1 MAIWLPLVLAGLVAG
16 SQFVTNPED
25 LGKRFVR
32 AQKLLATGDFAGA
45 QRIYEGVLAVSDGA
59 LMRASA
65 VRVVVDEHAVG
76 VQAAARYQLANM
88 GRKQAQLLQEE
99 AALADSV
106 AADSLAGLATA
117 SLKEAADRFAV
128 LRDEAGFELRETAAY
143 LVVEC
148 FFEAEEYAQAAAAGQ
163 VVLRLFPK
171 GRYAERTRYTLG
183 WAWFYQEEY
192 AQAVESFRAYLQD
205 PPAGMRA
212 DRARLQ
218 MGLAL
223 EALERYEEALAVF
236 GELADSYD
244 PAGMDD
250 AEKRAVALAGLREGQ
265 SRRSLA
271 AKAWIKC
278 GDVLKALGRYA
289 EALAAYKK
297 VSRDFSQEPQLAEQA
312 WVRQALLAQTAHGVD
327 ASLEV
332 YRYAAEQAERPAFR
346 ARMQAGLMSL
356 LFDEGRYREALAA
369 HRLYLTAYRAFV
381 DAAGVSMDEAVFRQA
396 ECLRLM
402 GEESAVADSADVWFA
417 EALALYGE
425 VGSYL
430 APEARFWQGTIHQ
443 ALGDSAAAVAQFEQ
457 VVAGEAAPELACRA
471 LLEIAR
477 LGHEQ
482 SDALYEQILTQ
493 CTDED
498 VRGLA
503 SLVLGLRYRQAG
515 RGEEAHRVLE
525 SIAPTQPQY
534 THAQLELAQLYVE
547 EGKADKAITLI
558 VQQVAQ
564 TTDDG
569 ALQAELTAQLGLLH
583 QRQGEHELALPLLRE
598 ALVQLDGATAAAAQ
612 VGLGWSLYK
621 TGHYEA
627 AWKEWEAAWQVG
639 VLAGDQRRA
648 LLQAMSACAQ
658 TLEDSQRMEAVYR
671 AMAASEATRVE
682 GLLGLGQWYLDQD
695 EAAQAAAQV
704 RPLLAHEDRAWLL
717 LGRAL
722 AAQDSLATARAVLE
736 EGLARV
742 SVPAQAAEFHFE
754 LGSAALGERDYEAAE
769 RAFSAVLETAPRRAM
784 RAAALFYLGH
794 SLQARGERAAAQA
807 AFEELVAAYPDQP
820 QVSEAELLIGE
831 RYYEEA
837 EYERA
842 LASYER
848 VFGTYPNSK
857 DAPEALYGAAWCQL
871 ELERIEPMRD
881 LFLRLVRQY
890 PQHERAHQG
899 LMHIGDY
906 YYNGHQFLKA
916 SRLYEQVVERFPETA
931 EALQARQ
938 LLAYLADAEADSLY
952 SEGMALYD
960 EGEFVRAIAV
970 LEEVIERYPNTPSEA
985 AARCNIGV
993 SYYQMDNWRL
1003 AAIAYE
1009 EAVAA
1014 LEGRKEEWRALEFA
1028 RSNREMIGRMYLGE
1042 VAAE

>member
-1 MAIWLPLVLAGLVAG
+1 MAIWLPLMLAGLVAG

-25 LGKRFVR
+25 LGKRFAR

-45 QRIYEGVLAVSDGA
+45 QRIYEGVLAVPDGV

-65 VRVVVDEHAVG
+65 VRVVVDEQSVG

-88 GRKQAQLLQEE
+88 GRKQAQLWQQE

-106 AADSLAGLATA
+106 EADSLAELATA
-117 SLKEAADRFAV
+117 SLRQAADRFAA
-128 LRDEAGFELRETAAY
+128 LRDEEDFELRETAAY

-148 FFEAEEYAQAAAAGQ
+148 FFNAEEYAAAAAAGE
-163 VVLRLFPK
+163 VLLRLFPN

-183 WAWFYQEEY
+183 WAWFYQQEY
-192 AQAVESFRAYLQD
+192 AEAVAAFEAYVQD
-205 PPAGMRA
+205 APAGIRA

-223 EALERYEEALAVF
+223 EALERYEDALAAF
-236 GELADSYD
+236 GPLADAYD
-244 PAGMDD
+244 PASMDD

-271 AKAWIKC
+271 AKAWIKR
-278 GDVLKALGRYA
+278 GDMLKTLERY
-289 EALAAYKK
+289 EDALAAYKK
-297 VSRDFSQEPQLAEQA
+297 VSRDFPQEPHLAEQA

-356 LFDEGRYREALAA
+356 LFDEGRYVDALAA
-369 HRLYLTAYRAFV
+369 HRLYLAAYRAFADV
-381 DAAGVSMDEAVFRQA
+381 AGVSIDEAVFRQA

-402 GEESAVADSADVWFA
+402 GEESTVADSADVWFA
-417 EALALYGE
+417 EALGLYGE
-425 VGSYL
+425 VGTYL
-430 APEARFWQGTIHQ
+430 EVEALFWQGTIHQ
-443 ALGDSAAAVAQFEQ
+443 ALGDSAAALAQFEQ
-457 VVAGEAAPELACRA
+457 VGAGEVAPELACRA
-471 LLEIAR
+471 LLQIAR
-477 LGHEQ
+477 LRHEQ

-493 CTDED
+493 CTDEE

-503 SLVLGLRYRQAG
+503 ALVLGRRYRQAG
-515 RGEEAHRVLE
+515 RGDKARQVLE
-525 SIAPTQPQY
+525 SIAPPQPQY
-534 THAQLELAQLYVE
+534 THAQMELAQLYVE
-547 EGKADKAITLI
+547 EGKADEAIALI
-558 VQQVAQ
+558 ARQVEQ
-564 TTDDG
+564 TPN
-569 ALQAELTAQLGLLH
+569 AELTAQLGLLH

-598 ALVQLDGATAAAAQ
+598 ALPQLEEAMAAAAQ

-621 TGHYEA
+621 TGRYEA
-627 AWKEWEAAWQVG
+627 AWGEWEKAWQKG

-658 TLEDSQRMEAVYR
+658 TLEDSQRMAAVYR
-671 AMAASEATRVE
+671 AMAASEATRTE

-704 RPLLAHEDRAWLL
+704 RPLLEHEDRAWLL

-722 AAQDSLATARAVLE
+722 AAQDSLAAAREVLE
-736 EGLARV
+736 EGVARA
-742 SVPAQAAEFHFE
+742 SIPEEMAEFHFE
-754 LGSAALGERDYEAAE
+754 LGSVALGERNYEAAE
-769 RAFSAVLETAPRRAM
+769 RAFSVVSEMTPRRAM
-784 RAAALFYLGH
+784 RAAALFYKGH
-794 SLQARGERAAAQA
+794 SLQARGERVAAQA
-807 AFEELVAAYPDQP
+807 AFEELVVAYPDQP
-820 QVSEAELLIGE
+820 QAPEAELLIGE
-831 RYYEEA
+831 LYYETA

-842 LASYER
+842 LAWYER
-848 VFGTYPNSK
+848 VFGSYPDSK

-871 ELERIEPMRD
+871 ELERIEPMGD

-899 LMHIGDY
+899 LMHLGDY
-906 YYNGHQFLKA
+906 YYNGHQFIKA
-916 SRLYEQVVERFPETA
+916 SRLYEQVVERFPETT
-931 EALQARQ
+931 EAVQARQ

-960 EGEFVRAIAV
+960 EGAFERAIAV
-970 LEEVIERYPNTPSEA
+970 LEEVIARYPNTPSEA

-993 SYYQMDNWRL
+993 SYYQMDHWRL
-1003 AAIAYE
+1003 AALAYE

-1028 RSNREMIGRMYLGE
+1028 RSNREMIGRTYLGE

>member
-1 MAIWLPLVLAGLVAG
+1 MAIGLLLVLVGLVAG

-25 LGKRFVR
+25 LGKRFAR

-45 QRIYEGVLAVSDGA
+45 QRMYEGVLAVPDGV
-59 LMRASA
+59 LLRASH
-65 VRVVVDEHAVG
+65 VRVVVDEHSVS

-88 GRKQAQLLQEE
+88 GRKQAQLWQQE
-99 AALADSV
+99 AALSDSSE
-106 AADSLAGLATA
+106 ADSLVELATA
-117 SLKEAADRFAV
+117 SLRQAADRFAV
-128 LRDEAGFELRETAAY
+128 LRDEEGFELRETAAY

-148 FFEAEEYAQAAAAGQ
+148 FFDAEEYAAAAQAGE
-163 VVLRLFPK
+163 VLLRLFPK

-183 WAWFYQEEY
+183 WAWFYQREY
-192 AQAVESFRAYLQD
+192 AEAVAAFGAYLQD
-205 PPAGMRA
+205 NTAGIRA

-223 EALERYEEALAVF
+223 EALERYEEALAAF
-236 GELADSYD
+236 ELLGGSYD

-278 GDVLKALGRYA
+278 GDMLKALGRDE

-297 VSRDFSQEPQLAEQA
+297 VSRDFPQEPHLAEQA
-312 WVRQALLAQTAHGVD
+312 WVRQALLAETMHGVD

-356 LFDEGRYREALAA
+356 LFDEGRYEEGLAA
-369 HRLYLTAYRAFV
+369 HRLYLTAYRAFA
-381 DAAGVSMDEAVFRQA
+381 DEAGVSIDEAVFRQA

-402 GEESAVADSADVWFA
+402 GEESVVADSADVWFA
-417 EALALYGE
+417 EALGLYGE

-430 APEARFWQGTIHQ
+430 ASEALFWQGTIYQ
-443 ALGDSAAAVAQFEQ
+443 ALRDSAAALAQFEQ
-457 VVAGEAAPELACRA
+457 IVAGEAAPELACRA
-471 LLEIAR
+471 LLQIAR

-482 SDALYEQILTQ
+482 SDALYEQILAE
-493 CTDED
+493 CADEE

-503 SLVLGLRYRQAG
+503 ALVLGRRYRQAG
-515 RGEEAHRVLE
+515 RSEEARRALE
-525 SIAPTQPQY
+525 SISPTQPQY
-534 THAQLELAQLYVE
+534 AHAQMELAQLYVE
-547 EGKADKAITLI
+547 EGKSDEAIALI
-558 VQQVAQ
+558 ERQVEQ
-564 TTDDG
+564 TPS
-569 ALQAELTAQLGLLH
+569 AELTAQLGLLH
-583 QRQGEHELALPLLRE
+583 QRRGEHELALPLLRE
-598 ALVQLDGATAAAAQ
+598 ALPQLEGTTAATAQ

-621 TGHYEA
+621 TEHYEA
-627 AWKEWEAAWQVG
+627 AWGAWEKAWQAG

-658 TLEDSQRMEAVYR
+658 TLKDGGRMEAVYR
-671 AMAASEATRVE
+671 AMAANEATRAE

-695 EAAQAAAQV
+695 EAAQAATQV
-704 RPLLAHEDRAWLL
+704 RPLLEHEDRAWLL

-722 AAQDSLATARAVLE
+722 IAQDSLAAAREVLE
-736 EGLARV
+736 DGLAQIAD
-742 SVPAQAAEFHFE
+742 PEQAAEFHFE
-754 LGSAALGERDYEAAE
+754 LGSVALGERDYEAAE
-769 RAFSAVLETAPRRAM
+769 RAFGAVLEGAPRRAL
-784 RAAALFYLGH
+784 RAAALFYAGH
-794 SLQARGERAAAQA
+794 SLQARGEQAAARA

-820 QVSEAELLIGE
+820 QAAEAEWLIGE
-831 RYYEEA
+831 LYYEEQ
-837 EYERA
+837 EYEQA

-848 VFGTYPNSK
+848 VFATYPNSK

-881 LFLRLVRQY
+881 LFLRLVREY

-906 YYNGHQFLKA
+906 YYNGHQFIKA

-931 EALQARQ
+931 EAVQARQ

-960 EGEFVRAIAV
+960 EGEFGQAIAV

-1003 AAIAYE
+1003 AALAYE
-1009 EAVAA
+1009 EAIAA
-1014 LEGRKEEWRALEFA
+1014 LKKRKEEWRALEFA
-1028 RSNREMIGRMYLGE
+1028 RSNREMIGRTYLGE
-1042 VAAE
+1042 VATE

>member
-1 MAIWLPLVLAGLVAG
+1 MAIWLPLVLAGLVTG

-25 LGKRFVR
+25 LGKRFAR

-59 LMRASA
+59 LMRASH

-88 GRKQAQLLQEE
+88 GRKQAQLWQQE

-106 AADSLAGLATA
+106 EADSLAALATA
-117 SLKEAADRFAV
+117 SLQAAADQFAA
-128 LRDEAGFELRETAAY
+128 LRDEEGFELRETAAY

-148 FFEAEEYAQAAAAGQ
+148 FFEAEAYAAAAQAGQ
-163 VVLRLFPK
+163 VLLRLFPK

-183 WAWFYQEEY
+183 WAWFYQQEY
-192 AQAVESFRAYLQD
+192 AQAVAVFGAYLQD
-205 PPAGMRA
+205 APEGIRV

-223 EALERYEEALAVF
+223 EALERYEDALAAF
-236 GELADSYD
+236 GVLADSYD

-250 AEKRAVALAGLREGQ
+250 AEKRAVALAGLRQGQ

-271 AKAWIKC
+271 AKAWIKR
-278 GDVLKALGRYA
+278 GDMLKALGRYA

-297 VSRDFSQEPQLAEQA
+297 VSRDFPQEPHLAEQA

-356 LFDEGRYREALAA
+356 LFDEGRYAEALAA
-369 HRLYLTAYRAFV
+369 HRLYLTAYKAFA
-381 DAAGVSMDEAVFRQA
+381 DGAGVSVDEAVFRQA

-430 APEARFWQGTIHQ
+430 AAEARFWQGTIHQ
-443 ALGDSAAAVAQFEQ
+443 ALRDSAAAVAQFEQ

-471 LLEIAR
+471 LLQIAR

-493 CTDED
+493 CTDAD

-503 SLVLGLRYRQAG
+503 ALVLGRRYRQAG
-515 RGEEAHRVLE
+515 RGEEARRVLE

-534 THAQLELAQLYVE
+534 AYAQLELAQLHVE
-547 EGKADKAITLI
+547 AGKTDEAIALI
-558 VQQVAQ
+558 ARQVEQ
-564 TTDDG
+564 TADG

-598 ALVQLDGATAAAAQ
+598 ALPQLEGATAAAAQ

-682 GLLGLGQWYLDQD
+682 GLLGLGQWYLDQG

-704 RPLLAHEDRAWLL
+704 RPLLAHENRAWLL

-722 AAQDSLATARAVLE
+722 VVQDSLATARAVLE

-742 SVPAQAAEFHFE
+742 SAPELAAEFHFE

-784 RAAALFYLGH
+784 RAAALFYKGH
-794 SLQARGERAAAQA
+794 SLQAEGERAAAQA

-831 RYYEEA
+831 LYYGEA
-837 EYERA
+837 EYEQA

-899 LMHIGDY
+899 LMHVGDY

-931 EALQARQ
+931 EAVQARQ
-938 LLAYLADAEADSLY
+938 LLAHLADAEADSLY
-952 SEGMALYD
+952 TEGMALYD

-970 LEEVIERYPNTPSEA
+970 LEEVIVRYPNTPSEA

-1003 AAIAYE
+1003 AALAYE

-1014 LEGRKEEWRALEFA
+1014 LEGREEEWRALEFA
-1028 RSNREMIGRMYLGE
+1028 RSNREMIGRTYLGE

>member
-25 LGKRFVR
+25 LGKRFVQ
-32 AQKLLATGDFAGA
+32 AQKLMATGDFAGA
-45 QRIYEGVLAVSDGA
+45 QRVYEGVLEVPDGM

-88 GRKQAQLLQEE
+88 ARKQAQWWQQEE
-99 AALADSV
+99 ALADSV
-106 AADSLAGLATA
+106 AADSLVELAKA
-117 SLKEAADRFAV
+117 SLRQAADRFAS
-128 LRDEAGFELRETAAY
+128 LRDESGFELREIAAY

-148 FFEAEEYAQAAAAGQ
+148 FFDAEEYMAAARAGQ
-163 VVLRLFPK
+163 VLLRLFPK

-183 WAWFYQEEY
+183 WVWFHQQEYGQSVAAFE
-192 AQAVESFRAYLQD
+192 AYLQD
-205 PPAGMRA
+205 APTGLRA
-212 DRARLQ
+212 DRARFQ

-223 EALERYEEALAVF
+223 EALGRYADALVAF
-236 GELADSYD
+236 GPLADAYD
-244 PAGMDD
+244 TADMDD

-271 AKAWIKC
+271 AKAWIKR
-278 GDVLKALGRYA
+278 GDVLKALGRY
-289 EALAAYKK
+289 EDALAAYRK
-297 VSRDFSQEPQLAEQA
+297 VSRDFPQEPHLAEQA
-312 WVRQALLAQTAHGVD
+312 WVRQALLAETMHGVD

-369 HRLYLTAYRAFV
+369 HRLYLTVYKVFT
-381 DAAGVSMDEAVFRQA
+381 DEAGVSMDEAVFRQA

-402 GEESAVADSADVWFA
+402 GEESAVADSTEVWFA
-417 EALALYGE
+417 EALVLYGE

-430 APEARFWQGTIHQ
+430 AAEALFWQGTIYQ
-443 ALGDSAAAVAQFEQ
+443 ALGDSAAALVQFEQ
-457 VVAGEAAPELACRA
+457 VVAGQAAPELACRA
-471 LLEIAR
+471 LLQIAR
-477 LGHEQ
+477 LRHEQ
-482 SDALYEQILTQ
+482 SDALYEQILIQ
-493 CTDED
+493 CTDEE

-503 SLVLGLRYRQAG
+503 ALVLGRRYWQAG
-515 RGEEAHRVLE
+515 RGEKAHRVLE
-525 SIAPTQPQY
+525 SIRPTQPQY

-547 EGKADKAITLI
+547 EGKTDEAIALI
-558 VQQVAQ
+558 AQQIAQ
-564 TTDDG
+564 TPN
-569 ALQAELTAQLGLLH
+569 AELTAQLGLLH
-583 QRQGEHELALPLLRE
+583 QRQGEHELALPLLSE
-598 ALVQLDGATAAAAQ
+598 ALPQLEGATAGAAQ

-621 TGHYEA
+621 TGRYEA
-627 AWKEWEAAWQVG
+627 AWKEWQAAWQMG
-639 VLAGDQRRA
+639 VLAGDQQRA
-648 LLQAMSACAQ
+648 LLQAMSVCAQ
-658 TLEDSQRMEAVYR
+658 ALEDNQRMAVVYR
-671 AMAASEATRVE
+671 AMTASEATRAE

-704 RPLLAHEDRAWLL
+704 RPLLEHEDLAWLL

-722 AAQDSLATARAVLE
+722 VAQDSLSAARVVLE
-736 EGLARV
+736 EGLTRV
-742 SVPAQAAEFHFE
+742 ADSAQAAEFYFE
-754 LGSAALGERDYEAAE
+754 LGSVALGEREYEAAE
-769 RAFSAVLETAPRRAM
+769 RAFSVVTEIAPRRAL
-784 RAAALFYLGH
+784 RAAALFYKGH
-794 SLQARGERAAAQA
+794 SLQARGERASARAT
-807 AFEELVAAYPDQP
+807 FEELVAAYPDQP
-820 QVSEAELLIGE
+820 QASEAKLLIGE
-831 RYYEEA
+831 LYYGEE

-848 VFGTYPNSK
+848 VFGTYPDSK

-871 ELERIEPMRD
+871 EMERIEPMSD
-881 LFLRLVRQY
+881 LFLRLAREY

-899 LMHIGDY
+899 LMHLGDY

-916 SRLYEQVVERFPETA
+916 SRLYTQVVERFPETA
-931 EALQARQ
+931 EAVQARQ

-952 SEGMALYD
+952 SEGMAFYD
-960 EGEFVRAIAV
+960 EGEFERAIAV
-970 LEEVIERYPNTPSEA
+970 LEEVIARYPNTPSEA

-993 SYYQMDNWRL
+993 AYYQMDNWRL

-1009 EAVAA
+1009 EAIAA
-1014 LEGRKEEWRALEFA
+1014 LEGREEEWRALKFA
-1028 RSNREMIGRMYLGE
+1028 RSNRELIGRTYLGE

>member
-45 QRIYEGVLAVSDGA
+45 QRIYEGVLAVQDGA

-88 GRKQAQLLQEE
+88 GRKQAQLWRQE
-99 AALADSV
+99 ASLADSV
-106 AADSLAGLATA
+106 EADSLRGLATA
-117 SLKEAADRFAV
+117 SLQAAADRFAV

-148 FFEAEEYAQAAAAGQ
+148 FFEAEEYAAAAKAGE
-163 VVLRLFPK
+163 VLLRLFPK

-192 AQAVESFRAYLQD
+192 EQAVAAFGAYLQD

-356 LFDEGRYREALAA
+356 LFDEGRYEEALAA
-369 HRLYLTAYRAFV
+369 HRFYLASYGAFV

-430 APEARFWQGTIHQ
+430 AAEARFWQGTIHQ

-503 SLVLGLRYRQAG
+503 ALVLGRRYRQAG
-515 RGEEAHRVLE
+515 SGEQARRVLE

-534 THAQLELAQLYVE
+534 AYAQLELAQLHVE
-547 EGKADKAITLI
+547 AGKADEAIELI
-558 VQQVAQ
+558 ARQIAQ
-564 TTDDG
+564 TPN
-569 ALQAELTAQLGLLH
+569 AELTAQLGLLY
-583 QRQGEHELALPLLRE
+583 QRQGEHEQALPLLRE
-598 ALVQLDGATAAAAQ
+598 ALPQLEGATAAAAQ

-621 TGHYEA
+621 TERYEA
-627 AWKEWEAAWQVG
+627 AWEEWETAWQAG
-639 VLAGDQRRA
+639 ALAGDQQRT

-658 TLEDSQRMEAVYR
+658 TLEDSGRMERVYR
-671 AMAASEATRVE
+671 AMVENEATHVE
-682 GLLGLGQWYLDQD
+682 GLLGLGQWYLDQG

-722 AAQDSLATARAVLE
+722 VAQDSLAAARTALE
-736 EGLARV
+736 EGLART
-742 SVPAQAAEFHFE
+742 SAPEKAAEFHFE
-754 LGSAALGERDYEAAE
+754 LGSVALGERDYEAAE

-794 SLQARGERAAAQA
+794 SLQARGEKAAAQT
-807 AFEELVAAYPDQP
+807 AFEELVADYPDQP
-820 QVSEAELLIGE
+820 QAPEAELLIGE
-831 RYYEEA
+831 LYYETA

-842 LASYER
+842 LAWYER
-848 VFGTYPNSK
+848 VFGSYPDSK

-931 EALQARQ
+931 EAVQARQ

-1028 RSNREMIGRMYLGE
+1028 RSNREMIGRTYLGE

>member
-1 MAIWLPLVLAGLVAG
+1 MAIGLLLVLAGLVTG

-25 LGKRFVR
+25 LGKRFAR

-45 QRIYEGVLAVSDGA
+45 QRIYEGVLAVPDGA

-65 VRVVVDEHAVG
+65 VRVVVDEQSVG

-88 GRKQAQLLQEE
+88 GRKQAQLWREE

-106 AADSLAGLATA
+106 VADSLSELATA
-117 SLKEAADRFAV
+117 SLRSAADRFAV

-148 FFEAEEYAQAAAAGQ
+148 FFDAEEYAAAAKAGE
-163 VVLRLFPK
+163 VLLRLFPK

-192 AQAVESFRAYLQD
+192 AQAVAAFGAYLQD
-205 PPAGMRA
+205 VPEGIRV

-223 EALERYEEALAVF
+223 EALERYEEALAAF
-236 GELADSYD
+236 GALADAYD
-244 PAGMDD
+244 PADMDD
-250 AEKRAVALAGLREGQ
+250 AEKRAVALAGLRQGQ
-265 SRRSLA
+265 SRRSLV

-278 GDVLKALGRYA
+278 GDMLKALERYE
-289 EALAAYKK
+289 EALVAYKK
-297 VSRDFSQEPQLAEQA
+297 VSRDFPQEPPLAEQA

-356 LFDEGRYREALAA
+356 LFDEGRYEEALAA
-369 HRLYLTAYRAFV
+369 HRLYLTAYRAFA
-381 DAAGVSMDEAVFRQA
+381 DAAGVSIDEAVFRQA

-402 GEESAVADSADVWFA
+402 GEESTVADSADVWFA

-430 APEARFWQGTIHQ
+430 APEALFWQGTIHQ
-443 ALGDSAAAVAQFEQ
+443 ALSDSAAALAQFEQ
-457 VVAGEAAPELACRA
+457 VGAGEAAPELACRA
-471 LLEIAR
+471 LLQIAR
-477 LGHEQ
+477 LRHEQ

-503 SLVLGLRYRQAG
+503 ALMLGRRYRQAG
-515 RGEEAHRVLE
+515 RGEQARRVLE

-534 THAQLELAQLYVE
+534 AYAQLELAQLHVE
-547 EGKADKAITLI
+547 AGKADEAIELI
-558 VQQVAQ
+558 ARQVAQ
-564 TTDDG
+564 IPN
-569 ALQAELTAQLGLLH
+569 AELTAQLGLLY
-583 QRQGEHELALPLLRE
+583 QKRGEHEQALPLLRE
-598 ALVQLDGATAAAAQ
+598 ALSQLEGATAAAAR
-612 VGLGWSLYK
+612 VGLGWSLYQ
-621 TGHYEA
+621 TGQYEA
-627 AWKEWEAAWQVG
+627 AWTAWHAAWQKG
-639 VLAGDQRRA
+639 VLAGDQQRT

-658 TLEDSQRMEAVYR
+658 TLEDSGRMERVYR
-671 AMAASEATRVE
+671 AMVENEDTRVE
-682 GLLGLGQWYLDQD
+682 GLLGLGQWYLDQG

-722 AAQDSLATARAVLE
+722 AAQDSLAAARTVLE
-736 EGLARV
+736 EGLART
-742 SVPAQAAEFHFE
+742 SGPAQVAEFHFE
-754 LGSAALGERDYEAAE
+754 LGSVALGERDYKAAE
-769 RAFSAVLETAPRRAM
+769 QAFGAVLEMAPRRGLQ
-784 RAAALFYLGH
+784 AAALFYKGH
-794 SLQARGERAAAQA
+794 SLQARGERTAAQA
-807 AFEELVAAYPDQP
+807 AFEELVADYPDQP
-820 QVSEAELLIGE
+820 QAAEAELLIGE
-831 RYYEEA
+831 LYYETA

-842 LASYER
+842 LAWYER
-848 VFGTYPNSK
+848 VFGSYPDSK

-881 LFLRLVRQY
+881 LFLRLVREH
-890 PQHERAHQG
+890 PEHERAHQG
-899 LMHIGDY
+899 LMHLGDY

-916 SRLYEQVVERFPETA
+916 SRLYEQVVERFPETG
-931 EALQARQ
+931 EAVQARQ
-938 LLAYLADAEADSLY
+938 LLAYLADSEADSLY

-960 EGEFVRAIAV
+960 EGEFERAIAV

-985 AARCNIGV
+985 AAWCNIGV

>member
-148 FFEAEEYAQAAAAGQ
+148 FFEAEDYAQAAAAGQ
-163 VVLRLFPK
+163 VLLRLFPK

-192 AQAVESFRAYLQD
+192 EQAVESFRAYLQD

-297 VSRDFSQEPQLAEQA
+297 VSRDFPQEPQLAEQA

-356 LFDEGRYREALAA
+356 LFDEGRYEEALAA
-369 HRLYLTAYRAFV
+369 HRLYLTAYRAFADV
-381 DAAGVSMDEAVFRQA
+381 AGVSIDEAVFRQA

-402 GEESAVADSADVWFA
+402 GEESALADSADVWFA

-430 APEARFWQGTIHQ
+430 AAEARFWQGTIHQ

-503 SLVLGLRYRQAG
+503 ALVLGRRYRQAG
-515 RGEEAHRVLE
+515 SGEQARRVLE

-534 THAQLELAQLYVE
+534 AYAQLELAQLHVE
-547 EGKADKAITLI
+547 AGKTDEAIELI
-558 VQQVAQ
+558 ARQIAQ
-564 TTDDG
+564 TPN
-569 ALQAELTAQLGLLH
+569 AELTAQLGLLY
-583 QRQGEHELALPLLRE
+583 QRQGEHEQALPLLRE
-598 ALVQLDGATAAAAQ
+598 ALPQLKGATAAAAQ

-621 TGHYEA
+621 TERYEA
-627 AWKEWEAAWQVG
+627 AWEEWETAWQAG
-639 VLAGDQRRA
+639 ALAGDQQRT

-658 TLEDSQRMEAVYR
+658 TLEDSGRMERVYR
-671 AMAASEATRVE
+671 AMVENEATHVE
-682 GLLGLGQWYLDQD
+682 GLLGLGQWYLDQG

-722 AAQDSLATARAVLE
+722 AAQDSLAAARTALE
-736 EGLARV
+736 EGLART
-742 SVPAQAAEFHFE
+742 SAPEKAAEFHFE
-754 LGSAALGERDYEAAE
+754 LGSVALGERDYEAAE

-794 SLQARGERAAAQA
+794 SLQARGEKAAAQT
-807 AFEELVAAYPDQP
+807 AFEELVADYPDQP
-820 QVSEAELLIGE
+820 QAPEAELLIGE
-831 RYYEEA
+831 LYYETA

-842 LASYER
+842 LAWYER
-848 VFGTYPNSK
+848 VFGSYPDSK

-931 EALQARQ
+931 EAVQARQ

-1028 RSNREMIGRMYLGE
+1028 RSNREMIGRTYLGE

>member
-1 MAIWLPLVLAGLVAG
+1 MAIWLSLVLAGLVVG

-45 QRIYEGVLAVSDGA
+45 QRMYEGVLAVSDGV
-59 LMRASA
+59 LLRASH
-65 VRVVVDEHAVG
+65 VRVVVDEHRVG

-88 GRKQAQLLQEE
+88 GRKQAQWWREE

-106 AADSLAGLATA
+106 EADSLKGLAAA
-117 SLKEAADRFAV
+117 SLQAAADRFAA
-128 LRDEAGFELRETAAY
+128 LRDEAGFELRATAAY

-148 FFEAEEYAQAAAAGQ
+148 FFEAAEYAQAAEAGQ
-163 VVLRLFPK
+163 VLLRLFPT
-171 GRYAERTRYTLG
+171 GRYAKRTRYTLG
-183 WAWFYQEEY
+183 WAWFYQQEY
-192 AQAVESFRAYLQD
+192 DAAVTAFEAYVQD
-205 PPAGMRA
+205 APAGMRV

-223 EALERYEEALAVF
+223 EALEQYEQALAAF
-236 GELADSYD
+236 GSLAAAYD
-244 PAGMDD
+244 PASMDD
-250 AEKRAVALAGLREGQ
+250 AEKRAVALAGLRQGQ

-278 GDVLKALGRYA
+278 GDMLKALERYE

-312 WVRQALLAQTAHGVD
+312 WVRQALLAQAAHGVD

-356 LFDEGRYREALAA
+356 LFDEGRYAEALAA
-369 HRLYLTAYRAFV
+369 HRLYLTVYRAFAA
-381 DAAGVSMDEAVFRQA
+381 AAGVSVDEAVFRQA

-417 EALALYGE
+417 EALVLYEE

-430 APEARFWQGTIHQ
+430 AAEARFWQGTIYQ

-457 VVAGEAAPELACRA
+457 VVDGEAAPELACRA
-471 LLEIAR
+471 LLQIAR
-477 LGHEQ
+477 HEQ

-493 CTDED
+493 CGDEE

-503 SLVLGLRYRQAG
+503 ALVLGRRYRQAG
-515 RGEEAHRVLE
+515 RGEKAHQVLA

-534 THAQLELAQLYVE
+534 AYAQLELAQLHVE
-547 EGKADKAITLI
+547 EGKADAAIALI
-558 VQQVAQ
+558 ARQVAQ
-564 TTDDG
+564 TPN
-569 ALQAELTAQLGLLH
+569 AELTAQLGLLH

-598 ALVQLDGATAAAAQ
+598 ALPQLEGATAAAAQ
-612 VGLGWSLYK
+612 VGLGWSLYQ
-621 TGHYEA
+621 TGQYEA
-627 AWKEWEAAWQVG
+627 AWAAWQTAWQAG
-639 VLAGDQRRA
+639 ALAGDQRRT

-658 TLEDSQRMEAVYR
+658 TLEDSGRMERVYR
-671 AMAASEATRVE
+671 AMVENEATRVE
-682 GLLGLGQWYLDQD
+682 GLLGLGQWYLDQG
-695 EAAQAAAQV
+695 EATQAAAQV
-704 RPLLAHEDRAWLL
+704 RPLLAHENRAWLL

-722 AAQDSLATARAVLE
+722 MAQDSLAAARVALE
-736 EGLARV
+736 EGLTRV
-742 SVPAQAAEFHFE
+742 AGPAEVAEFRFE
-754 LGSAALGERDYEAAE
+754 LGSVALGERDYEAAG
-769 RAFSAVLETAPRRAM
+769 RAFGAVLEEAPRRPL

-794 SLQARGERAAAQA
+794 SLQARGERAAARA
-807 AFEELVAAYPDQP
+807 AFEELVAAYPEQP
-820 QVSEAELLIGE
+820 QASEAEWLIGE
-831 RYYEEA
+831 LYYGEA

-842 LASYER
+842 LAWYER
-848 VFGTYPNSK
+848 VFGTYPDSK

-881 LFLRLVRQY
+881 LFLRLVREY
-890 PQHERAHQG
+890 PQHERSHQG
-899 LMHIGDY
+899 LMHLGDY
-906 YYNGHQFLKA
+906 YYNGHQFIKA
-916 SRLYEQVVERFPETA
+916 SRLYEQVVERFPETG
-931 EALQARQ
+931 EAVQARQ
-938 LLAYLADAEADSLY
+938 LLAHLADAEADSLY

-970 LEEVIERYPNTPSEA
+970 LEEVIARYPNTPSEA

-1003 AAIAYE
+1003 AALAYE
-1009 EAVAA
+1009 EAIAA

-1028 RSNREMIGRMYLGE
+1028 RSNRALIGRMYLGE
-1042 VAAE
+1042 VATE

>member
-1 MAIWLPLVLAGLVAG
+1 MALWLPLVLAGLVTG

-25 LGKRFVR
+25 LGKRFAR
-32 AQKLLATGDFAGA
+32 AQKLLAIGDFAGA
-45 QRIYEGVLAVSDGA
+45 QRMYEGMLAEPDGVL
-59 LMRASA
+59 LRASA
-65 VRVVVDEHAVG
+65 VRVVVDEQSVG

-88 GRKQAQLLQEE
+88 GRKQAQWWQQE

-106 AADSLAGLATA
+106 EADSLAGLATA
-117 SLKEAADRFAV
+117 SLKEAADRFAA
-128 LRDEAGFELRETAAY
+128 LRDEEAFELRETAAY

-148 FFEAEEYAQAAAAGQ
+148 FFDAEEYASAAKAGE
-163 VVLRLFPK
+163 VLLHLFPN

-192 AQAVESFRAYLQD
+192 AEAVVAFEAYLQD
-205 PPAGMRA
+205 APEGIRA

-223 EALERYEEALAVF
+223 EALERYEDALAAF
-236 GELADSYD
+236 GPLADAYD

-271 AKAWIKC
+271 AKAWIKR
-278 GDVLKALGRYA
+278 GDMLKALERYE

-297 VSRDFSQEPQLAEQA
+297 VSRDFPQEPHLAEQA

-356 LFDEGRYREALAA
+356 LFDEGRYEEALTA
-369 HRLYLTAYRAFV
+369 HQFYLTAYREFAE
-381 DAAGVSMDEAVFRQA
+381 AAGVSVDEAVFRQA

-402 GEESAVADSADVWFA
+402 GEESAVADSAAAWFA
-417 EALALYGE
+417 EALGLYGE

-430 APEARFWQGTIHQ
+430 ASEARFWQGTIHQ
-443 ALGDSAAAVAQFEQ
+443 ALGDSAAALAQFEQ
-457 VVAGEAAPELACRA
+457 VVAGEADPELACRA
-471 LLEIAR
+471 LLQIAR
-477 LGHEQ
+477 LRHEQ

-493 CTDED
+493 CTDEE

-503 SLVLGLRYRQAG
+503 ALMLGRRYRQAG
-515 RGEEAHRVLE
+515 RGEQAHRVLE
-525 SIAPTQPQY
+525 SISSTQPQY
-534 THAQLELAQLYVE
+534 AYAQLERAQLHVE
-547 EGKADKAITLI
+547 AGKTDAAIELI
-558 VQQVAQ
+558 ARQIAQ
-564 TTDDG
+564 TPN
-569 ALQAELTAQLGLLH
+569 AELTAQLGLLH
-583 QRQGEHELALPLLRE
+583 QRRGEHAQALPLLRE
-598 ALVQLDGATAAAAQ
+598 ALPQLEGATAAAAQ

-621 TGHYEA
+621 TGQYEA
-627 AWKEWEAAWQVG
+627 AWQEWEAAWQLG
-639 VLAGDQRRA
+639 AMADDQQRT

-671 AMAASEATRVE
+671 AMVEKEATRVE
-682 GLLGLGQWYLDQD
+682 GLLGLGQWYLDQGK
-695 EAAQAAAQV
+695 AAQAASQV

-722 AAQDSLATARAVLE
+722 AAQDSLAAARTVLE
-736 EGLARV
+736 EGLGRASR
-742 SVPAQAAEFHFE
+742 PAQAAEFHFE
-754 LGSAALGERDYEAAE
+754 LGSVALGERAYEAAE
-769 RAFSAVLETAPRRAM
+769 RAFSAVLERGPRRGLQ
-784 RAAALFYLGH
+784 AAALFYKGH
-794 SLQARGERAAAQA
+794 SLQARGERVAAQA
-807 AFEELVAAYPDQP
+807 AFEELVAAYPEQP
-820 QVSEAELLIGE
+820 QAPEAELLIGE
-831 RYYEEA
+831 LYYETA

-842 LASYER
+842 LAWYER
-848 VFGTYPNSK
+848 VFGSYPDSK

-871 ELERIEPMRD
+871 ELERIEPMGD

-899 LMHIGDY
+899 LMHLGDY
-906 YYNGHQFLKA
+906 YYNGHQFIKA
-916 SRLYEQVVERFPETA
+916 SRLYEQVVERFPETT
-931 EALQARQ
+931 EAVQARQ

-960 EGEFVRAIAV
+960 EGAFERAIAV
-970 LEEVIERYPNTPSEA
+970 LEEVIARYPNTPSEA

-993 SYYQMDNWRL
+993 SYYQMDHWRL
-1003 AAIAYE
+1003 AALAYE

-1028 RSNREMIGRMYLGE
+1028 RSNREMIGRTYLGE

>member
-192 AQAVESFRAYLQD
+192 EQAVESFRAYLQD

-297 VSRDFSQEPQLAEQA
+297 VSRDFPQEPQLAEQA

-430 APEARFWQGTIHQ
+430 EAEARFWQGTIHQ

-503 SLVLGLRYRQAG
+503 ALVLGRRYRQAG
-515 RGEEAHRVLE
+515 SGEQARRVLE

-534 THAQLELAQLYVE
+534 AYAQLELAQLHVE
-547 EGKADKAITLI
+547 AGKTDEAIELI
-558 VQQVAQ
+558 ARQIAQ
-564 TTDDG
+564 TPN
-569 ALQAELTAQLGLLH
+569 AELTAQLGLLY
-583 QRQGEHELALPLLRE
+583 QRQGEHEQALPLLRE
-598 ALVQLDGATAAAAQ
+598 ALPQLKGATAAAAQ

-621 TGHYEA
+621 TERYEA
-627 AWKEWEAAWQVG
+627 AWEEWETAWQAG
-639 VLAGDQRRA
+639 ALAGDQQRT

-658 TLEDSQRMEAVYR
+658 TLEDSGRMERVYR
-671 AMAASEATRVE
+671 AMVENEATHVE
-682 GLLGLGQWYLDQD
+682 GLLGLGQWYLDQG

-722 AAQDSLATARAVLE
+722 AAQDSLAAARTALE
-736 EGLARV
+736 EGLART
-742 SVPAQAAEFHFE
+742 SAPEKAAEFHFE
-754 LGSAALGERDYEAAE
+754 LGSVALGERDYEAAE
-769 RAFSAVLETAPRRAM
+769 QSVWRGLGDGTAPCDAGRCSVLLGAQPPGAGREGGRA
-784 RAAALFYLGH
+784 
-794 SLQARGERAAAQA
+794 
-807 AFEELVAAYPDQP
+807 D
-820 QVSEAELLIGE
+820 
-831 RYYEEA
+831 
-837 EYERA
+837 
-842 LASYER
+842 
-848 VFGTYPNSK
+848 
-857 DAPEALYGAAWCQL
+857 
-871 ELERIEPMRD
+871 
-881 LFLRLVRQY
+881 
-890 PQHERAHQG
+890 G
-899 LMHIGDY
+899 L
-906 YYNGHQFLKA
+906 
-916 SRLYEQVVERFPETA
+916 
-931 EALQARQ
+931 
-938 LLAYLADAEADSLY
+938 
-952 SEGMALYD
+952 
-960 EGEFVRAIAV
+960 
-970 LEEVIERYPNTPSEA
+970 
-985 AARCNIGV
+985 
-993 SYYQMDNWRL
+993 
-1003 AAIAYE
+1003 
-1009 EAVAA
+1009 
-1014 LEGRKEEWRALEFA
+1014 
-1028 RSNREMIGRMYLGE
+1028 
-1042 VAAE
+1042 

>member
-1 MAIWLPLVLAGLVAG
+1 MAIWLPLVLAGLVTG

-25 LGKRFVR
+25 LGKRFAR

-45 QRIYEGVLAVSDGA
+45 QRIYEGVLAVQDGA

-65 VRVVVDEHAVG
+65 VHVVVDEYAVG

-88 GRKQAQLLQEE
+88 GRKQAQLWREE

-106 AADSLAGLATA
+106 VADSLAELATA
-117 SLKEAADRFAV
+117 SLQEAADRFAV
-128 LRDEAGFELRETAAY
+128 LRDEEGFELRETAAY

-163 VVLRLFPK
+163 VLLRLFPE

-192 AQAVESFRAYLQD
+192 AEAVAAFAAYVQAA
-205 PPAGMRA
+205 PAGMRA

-223 EALERYEEALAVF
+223 EALERYEEALAAF
-236 GELADSYD
+236 GPLADAYD

-271 AKAWIKC
+271 AKAWIKR
-278 GDVLKALGRYA
+278 GDMLKALERY
-289 EALAAYKK
+289 EDALAAYKK
-297 VSRDFSQEPQLAEQA
+297 VSRDFPQEPQLAEQA

-356 LFDEGRYREALAA
+356 LFDEGRYAAALAA
-369 HRLYLTAYRAFV
+369 HRFYLTAYQEFA
-381 DAAGVSMDEAVFRQA
+381 DAAGVSVDEAVFRQA

-402 GEESAVADSADVWFA
+402 GEEGAVADSADVWLA
-417 EALALYGE
+417 EALGLYGE

-430 APEARFWQGTIHQ
+430 AAEAWFWQGTIYQ
-443 ALGDSAAAVAQFEQ
+443 AQSDSAAALAQFEQ

-477 LGHEQ
+477 LRHEQ
-482 SDALYEQILTQ
+482 SDVLYEQILTQ
-493 CTDED
+493 CTDEE

-503 SLVLGLRYRQAG
+503 ALVLGRRYRQAG
-515 RGEEAHRVLE
+515 RGEEARQVLA
-525 SIAPTQPQY
+525 SIVPTQPQY
-534 THAQLELAQLYVE
+534 MYAQLELAQLHVE
-547 EGKADKAITLI
+547 AGKADEAIELI
-558 VQQVAQ
+558 ARQVAQ
-564 TTDDG
+564 TPN
-569 ALQAELTAQLGLLH
+569 AELTAQLGLLH
-583 QRQGEHELALPLLRE
+583 QKRGEHELALPLLRE
-598 ALVQLDGATAAAAQ
+598 ALPQLEGATAAAAQ
-612 VGLGWSLYK
+612 VGLGWSLYQTK
-621 TGHYEA
+621 QYEA
-627 AWKEWEAAWQVG
+627 AWTAWEAAWQAG
-639 VLAGDQRRA
+639 ALAGDPQRA

-658 TLEDSQRMEAVYR
+658 TLEDSGRMERVYR
-671 AMAASEATRVE
+671 AMVENEDTRVE
-682 GLLGLGQWYLDQD
+682 GLLGLGQWYLDQG

-704 RPLLAHEDRAWLL
+704 RPLLGQENRARLL

-722 AAQDSLATARAVLE
+722 AAQDSLAGARAVLE
-736 EGLARV
+736 AGLTRV
-742 SVPAQAAEFHFE
+742 AESAQAAEFHFE
-754 LGSAALGERDYEAAE
+754 LGSVALGERDYEAAE
-769 RAFSAVLETAPRRAM
+769 RAFGAVLEKAPRRGLQ
-784 RAAALFYLGH
+784 AAALFYKGH
-794 SLQARGERAAAQA
+794 SLQARGARTDAQA
-807 AFEELVAAYPDQP
+807 AFEKLVADYPEQP
-820 QVSEAELLIGE
+820 QASEAELLIGE
-831 RYYEEA
+831 LYYETA

-842 LASYER
+842 LTWYER
-848 VFGTYPNSK
+848 VFGSYPDSK

-881 LFLRLVRQY
+881 LFLRLVREH
-890 PQHERAHQG
+890 PEHERAHQG
-899 LMHIGDY
+899 LMHLGDY

-916 SRLYEQVVERFPETA
+916 SRLYEQVVERFPETG
-931 EALQARQ
+931 EAVQARQ

-960 EGEFVRAIAV
+960 EGEFERAIAV
-970 LEEVIERYPNTPSEA
+970 LEEVIVRYPNTPSEA

-1003 AAIAYE
+1003 AALAYE
-1009 EAVAA
+1009 EAVEA

-1028 RSNREMIGRMYLGE
+1028 RSNREMIGRTYLGE

>member
-25 LGKRFVR
+25 LGKRFAR

-45 QRIYEGVLAVSDGA
+45 QRMYEGVLEEPDGM
-59 LMRASA
+59 LMRASH
-65 VRVVVDEHAVG
+65 VRVVVDEHSVG

-88 GRKQAQLLQEE
+88 GRKQAQLWQQE
-99 AALADSV
+99 AALADSAV
-106 AADSLAGLATA
+106 ADSLAALATA
-117 SLKEAADRFAV
+117 SLRQAADRFAA
-128 LRDEAGFELRETAAY
+128 LRDEEGFELRETAAY

-148 FFEAEEYAQAAAAGQ
+148 FFDAEEYAAAAKAGE
-163 VVLRLFPK
+163 VLLRLFPK

-183 WAWFYQEEY
+183 WAWFYQREY
-192 AQAVESFRAYLQD
+192 EQAVAAFGAYLQGA
-205 PPAGMRA
+205 PAGIRA

-223 EALERYEEALAVF
+223 EALERYEEALAAF
-236 GELADSYD
+236 ELLADSYD
-244 PAGMDD
+244 PASMDD

-265 SRRSLA
+265 SRRLLA

-278 GDVLKALGRYA
+278 GDMLKALGRYE

-297 VSRDFSQEPQLAEQA
+297 VSRDFPQEPQLAEQA
-312 WVRQALLAQTAHGVD
+312 WVRQGLLAQTAHGVD

-356 LFDEGRYREALAA
+356 LFDEGRYEEALAA
-369 HRLYLTAYRAFV
+369 HRLYLTAYRAFA
-381 DAAGVSMDEAVFRQA
+381 DGAGVSIDEAVFRQA

-430 APEARFWQGTIHQ
+430 ASEALFWQGTIHQ
-443 ALGDSAAAVAQFEQ
+443 AVGDSAAAVAQFEQ

-471 LLEIAR
+471 LLQIAR

-482 SDALYEQILTQ
+482 SDALYEQILAE
-493 CTDED
+493 CVDEE

-503 SLVLGLRYRQAG
+503 ALVLGRRYRQAG
-515 RGEEAHRVLE
+515 RGKQARQVLE
-525 SIAPTQPQY
+525 SIRPTQPQY
-534 THAQLELAQLYVE
+534 MHAQMELAQLHVE
-547 EGKADKAITLI
+547 AGKADEAIALI
-558 VQQVAQ
+558 ARQIAQ
-564 TTDDG
+564 TPN
-569 ALQAELTAQLGLLH
+569 AELTAQLGLLH
-583 QRQGEHELALPLLRE
+583 QRRGEHEQALPLLRE
-598 ALVQLDGATAAAAQ
+598 ALPQLAGAAAAAAR

-621 TGHYEA
+621 TERYEA
-627 AWKEWEAAWQVG
+627 AWGAWEKAWQAG
-639 VLAGDQRRA
+639 VLAGDQQRA

-671 AMAASEATRVE
+671 AMVENEATRVE
-682 GLLGLGQWYLDQD
+682 GLLGLGQWYLDQG
-695 EAAQAAAQV
+695 EAAQAAAQI
-704 RPLLAHEDRAWLL
+704 RPLLAQEDRAWLL

-722 AAQDSLATARAVLE
+722 IAQDSLAAARGILE
-736 EGLARV
+736 EGLGRTSALE
-742 SVPAQAAEFHFE
+742 QAAEFHFE
-754 LGSAALGERDYEAAE
+754 LGSVALGEREYEAAE
-769 RAFSAVLETAPRRAM
+769 QAFSAVLEMAPRRALQ
-784 RAAALFYLGH
+784 AAALFYKGH
-794 SLQARGERAAAQA
+794 SLQARSERAAAQA

-820 QVSEAELLIGE
+820 QAPEAELLIGE
-831 RYYEEA
+831 LYYETA

-842 LASYER
+842 LAWYER
-848 VFGTYPNSK
+848 VFGTYPDSK

-871 ELERIEPMRD
+871 ELEHIEPMRD
-881 LFLRLVRQY
+881 LFLRLVRDY

-899 LMHIGDY
+899 LMHLGDY

-931 EALQARQ
+931 EAVQARQ
-938 LLAYLADAEADSLY
+938 LLAHLADAEADSLY

-960 EGEFVRAIAV
+960 QGEFMRAIAV
-970 LEEVIERYPNTPSEA
+970 LEEVIARYPNTPSEA

-993 SYYQMDNWRL
+993 AYYQMDNWRL
-1003 AAIAYE
+1003 AALAYE
-1009 EAVAA
+1009 EAVVA
-1014 LEGRKEEWRALEFA
+1014 LEGREEEWRALEFA
-1028 RSNREMIGRMYLGE
+1028 RSNREMIGRTYLGE

>member
-1 MAIWLPLVLAGLVAG
+1 MALWLPLVLAGLVTG

-25 LGKRFVR
+25 LGKRFAR
-32 AQKLLATGDFAGA
+32 AQKLLAIGDFAGA
-45 QRIYEGVLAVSDGA
+45 RRMYEGVLAVPDGA
-59 LMRASA
+59 LLRASA
-65 VRVVVDEHAVG
+65 VRVVVDEQSVG

-88 GRKQAQLLQEE
+88 GRKQAQLWREE
-99 AALADSV
+99 AVLADSV
-106 AADSLAGLATA
+106 EADSLAKLSTA
-117 SLKEAADRFAV
+117 SLQAAADQFAA
-128 LRDEAGFELRETAAY
+128 LRDEEGFELRETAAY

-148 FFEAEEYAQAAAAGQ
+148 FFDAEEYAAAAKAGQ
-163 VVLRLFPK
+163 VLLHLFPK

-192 AQAVESFRAYLQD
+192 AQAVAAFEAYVQD
-205 PPAGMRA
+205 APGGIRA

-223 EALERYEEALAVF
+223 EALERYEDALAAF
-236 GELADSYD
+236 EPLADAYD

-271 AKAWIKC
+271 AKAWIKR
-278 GDVLKALGRYA
+278 GDMLKALERYE

-297 VSRDFSQEPQLAEQA
+297 VSRDFPQEPHLAEQA

-356 LFDEGRYREALAA
+356 LFDEGRYREALVA
-369 HRLYLTAYRAFV
+369 HRLYLTAYRAFAE
-381 DAAGVSMDEAVFRQA
+381 AAGVSVDEAVFRQA

-417 EALALYGE
+417 EALSLYGE

-430 APEARFWQGTIHQ
+430 AAEARFWQGTIHQ
-443 ALGDSAAAVAQFEQ
+443 AVGDSAAALTQFEQ
-457 VVAGEAAPELACRA
+457 VAAGEAAPELACRA
-471 LLEIAR
+471 LLEVAR
-477 LGHEQ
+477 LRHEQ

-493 CTDED
+493 CTDEE

-503 SLVLGLRYRQAG
+503 ALMLGRRYRQAG
-515 RGEEAHRVLE
+515 RGEQAHRMLE
-525 SIAPTQPQY
+525 SISPTQPQY
-534 THAQLELAQLYVE
+534 AYAQLERAQLHVE
-547 EGKADKAITLI
+547 AGKADEAIELI
-558 VQQVAQ
+558 ARQIAQ
-564 TTDDG
+564 
-569 ALQAELTAQLGLLH
+569 APSAELTAQLGLLH
-583 QRQGEHELALPLLRE
+583 QRRGEHEQALPLLRE
-598 ALVQLDGATAAAAQ
+598 ALPQLEGATAAAAQ

-621 TGHYEA
+621 IGQYEA
-627 AWKEWEAAWQVG
+627 AWTAWQAAWQAG
-639 VLAGDQRRA
+639 ALAGDQQRT

-658 TLEDSQRMEAVYR
+658 TLEDSQRMERVYR
-671 AMAASEATRVE
+671 AMVANEATRAE
-682 GLLGLGQWYLDQD
+682 GLLGLGQWYLDQG
-695 EAAQAAAQV
+695 EAAQAAAQA
-704 RPLLAHEDRAWLL
+704 RPLLAQEDRAWLL

-722 AAQDSLATARAVLE
+722 AAQDSLAAARTVLE
-736 EGLARV
+736 EGLART
-742 SVPAQAAEFHFE
+742 SGPAQAAEFHFE
-754 LGSAALGERDYEAAE
+754 LGSVALGERVYEAAE
-769 RAFSAVLETAPRRAM
+769 RAFSAVLERAPPRELQ
-784 RAAALFYLGH
+784 AAALFYKGH

-820 QVSEAELLIGE
+820 QAPEAELLIGE
-831 RYYEEA
+831 LYYETA

-842 LASYER
+842 LAWYER
-848 VFGTYPNSK
+848 VFGSYPDSK

-899 LMHIGDY
+899 LMHLGDY
-906 YYNGHQFLKA
+906 YYNGHQFIKA
-916 SRLYEQVVERFPETA
+916 SRLYEQVVERFPETV
-931 EALQARQ
+931 EAVQARQ

-952 SEGMALYD
+952 TEGMALYD
-960 EGEFVRAIAV
+960 EGEFERAIAV
-970 LEEVIERYPNTPSEA
+970 LEEVIARYPNTPSEA

-1003 AAIAYE
+1003 AALAYE
-1009 EAVAA
+1009 EAVVA

-1028 RSNREMIGRMYLGE
+1028 RSNREMIGRTYLGE

>member
-1 MAIWLPLVLAGLVAG
+1 MAIWLPLVLVGLVAG

-25 LGKRFVR
+25 LGKRFAR

-45 QRIYEGVLAVSDGA
+45 RQIYEGVLAVSDGA
-59 LMRASA
+59 LLRASD
-65 VRVVVDEHAVG
+65 VRVVVDEHRVG

-88 GRKQAQLLQEE
+88 ARKQAQLWREE
-99 AALADSV
+99 AALADS
-106 AADSLAGLATA
+106 AGADSLAGLATA
-117 SLKEAADRFAV
+117 SLRESAGRFAA
-128 LRDEAGFELRETAAY
+128 LRDEAGFELREAAAY

-148 FFEAEEYAQAAAAGQ
+148 FFAAEEYAAAAAAGQ
-163 VVLRLFPK
+163 VLLRLFPA

-183 WAWFYQEEY
+183 WAWFYQQEY
-192 AQAVESFRAYLQD
+192 AQAVAAFEAYVQD
-205 PPAGMRA
+205 APAGMRA
-212 DRARLQ
+212 DRAQLQ

-223 EALERYEEALAVF
+223 EALERYEDALAAF
-236 GELADSYD
+236 GSLADAYD

-250 AEKRAVALAGLREGQ
+250 AEKRAVALAGLRQGQ

-271 AKAWIKC
+271 AKAWIKR
-278 GDVLKALGRYA
+278 GDMLKALERY
-289 EALAAYKK
+289 EDALAAYKK
-297 VSRDFSQEPQLAEQA
+297 VSRDFPQEPQLAEQA
-312 WVRQALLAQTAHGVD
+312 WVRQALLAQTTHGVD

-356 LFDEGRYREALAA
+356 LFDEGRYEEALAA
-369 HRLYLTAYRAFV
+369 HRLYLTAYSAFV
-381 DAAGVSMDEAVFRQA
+381 DEAGVSVDEAVFRQA

-402 GEESAVADSADVWFA
+402 GEESAVADSADVWLA
-417 EALALYGE
+417 EALSLYGE

-430 APEARFWQGTIHQ
+430 AAEALFWQGTIYQ
-443 ALGDSAAAVAQFEQ
+443 ALSDSAAAVAQFEQ

-471 LLEIAR
+471 LLQIAR
-477 LGHEQ
+477 LRHEQ

-493 CTDED
+493 CTDEE

-503 SLVLGLRYRQAG
+503 TLVLGRRYRQAG

-525 SIAPTQPQY
+525 SIRPTQSQY
-534 THAQLELAQLYVE
+534 AHAQMELAQLYVE
-547 EGKADKAITLI
+547 EGKADEAIALI
-558 VQQVAQ
+558 ARQVAQ
-564 TTDDG
+564 TPN
-569 ALQAELTAQLGLLH
+569 AELIAQLGLLH
-583 QRQGEHELALPLLRE
+583 QRRGEHELALPLLRE
-598 ALVQLDGATAAAAQ
+598 ALPQLAGATAAAAQ

-621 TGHYEA
+621 TGRYEA
-627 AWKEWEAAWQVG
+627 AWGAWEQAWQAG
-639 VLAGDQRRA
+639 ALMGDQRRA

-658 TLEDSQRMEAVYR
+658 TLGDSGRMERVYR
-671 AMAASEATRVE
+671 AMVENEDTRIE

-695 EAAQAAAQV
+695 EAAQAVAQV
-704 RPLLAHEDRAWLL
+704 RPLLEHEDRAWLL

-722 AAQDSLATARAVLE
+722 IAQDSLAAARVVLA
-736 EGLARV
+736 EGLTRA
-742 SVPAQAAEFHFE
+742 SAPEEMAEFQFE
-754 LGSAALGERDYEAAE
+754 LGRVALGERDYEAAE
-769 RAFSAVLETAPRRAM
+769 RAFGAVLEMVPRRPL

-794 SLQARGERAAAQA
+794 SRQARGEKAAAQA
-807 AFEELVAAYPDQP
+807 AFAELVAAYPDQP

-831 RYYEEA
+831 LYYEEA

-848 VFGTYPNSK
+848 VFGTYPDSK

-881 LFLRLVRQY
+881 LFLRLVREY

-931 EALQARQ
+931 EAVQARQ

-1003 AAIAYE
+1003 AALAYE
-1009 EAVAA
+1009 EAIAA

-1028 RSNREMIGRMYLGE
+1028 RSNRELIGRMYLGE

>member
-1 MAIWLPLVLAGLVAG
+1 MAIGLLFVLAGLVAG

-25 LGKRFVR
+25 LGKRFAR

-45 QRIYEGVLAVSDGA
+45 QRIYEGVLAVPDGV
-59 LMRASA
+59 LLRASH
-65 VRVVVDEHAVG
+65 VRVVVDEQSVG
-76 VQAAARYQLANM
+76 VQTAARYQLANM
-88 GRKQAQLLQEE
+88 GRKQAQLWQEE

-106 AADSLAGLATA
+106 EADSLAALAMA
-117 SLKEAADRFAV
+117 SLRQAADRFAV
-128 LRDEAGFELRETAAY
+128 LRDEEGFELRETAAY

-148 FFEAEEYAQAAAAGQ
+148 FFDAEEYAAAAQAGQ
-163 VVLRLFPK
+163 VLLRLFPK

-192 AQAVESFRAYLQD
+192 AEAVAAFGAYVQD
-205 PPAGMRA
+205 KPAGIRA

-223 EALERYEEALAVF
+223 EALERYEDALAAF
-236 GELADSYD
+236 GPLADAYD

-271 AKAWIKC
+271 AKAWIKR
-278 GDVLKALGRYA
+278 GDMLKALERYE

-297 VSRDFSQEPQLAEQA
+297 VSRDFPQEPHLAEQA
-312 WVRQALLAQTAHGVD
+312 WVRQALLAQTTHGVD

-356 LFDEGRYREALAA
+356 LFDEGRYEESLAA
-369 HRLYLTAYRAFV
+369 HRLYLTAYKAFA
-381 DAAGVSMDEAVFRQA
+381 DEAGVSIDEAVFRQA
-396 ECLRLM
+396 ECLRLI
-402 GEESAVADSADVWFA
+402 GEESAVADSAAVWLA

-430 APEARFWQGTIHQ
+430 APEALFWQGTIYQ
-443 ALGDSAAAVAQFEQ
+443 ALSDSAAALAQFEQ
-457 VVAGEAAPELACRA
+457 VVAGEVAPELACRA
-471 LLEIAR
+471 LLQTAR
-477 LGHEQ
+477 LRHEQ

-493 CTDED
+493 CADAD

-503 SLVLGLRYRQAG
+503 ALVLGRRYRQAG
-515 RGEEAHRVLE
+515 RGEEAHQVLE
-525 SIAPTQPQY
+525 SISTTQPQHA
-534 THAQLELAQLYVE
+534 HAQMELAQLYVE
-547 EGKADKAITLI
+547 EGKADEAIALI
-558 VQQVAQ
+558 AQQLEQ
-564 TTDDG
+564 TPNV
-569 ALQAELTAQLGLLH
+569 ELTAQLGLLH
-583 QRQGEHELALPLLRE
+583 QKQGEHELALPLLRE
-598 ALVQLDGATAAAAQ
+598 ALPQLEGATAAAAQ

-621 TGHYEA
+621 TGRYEA
-627 AWKEWEAAWQVG
+627 AWGAWEKAWQAG
-639 VLAGDQRRA
+639 ALAGDQQRA

-658 TLEDSQRMEAVYR
+658 TLGDSQRMAAVYR
-671 AMAASEATRVE
+671 VMAASEATRTE

-704 RPLLAHEDRAWLL
+704 RPLLEHEDRAWLL

-722 AAQDSLATARAVLE
+722 VAQDSLAAAREVLE
-736 EGLARV
+736 EGLARA
-742 SVPAQAAEFHFE
+742 STMEETAEFHFE
-754 LGSAALGERDYEAAE
+754 LGSVALGEREYEAAE
-769 RAFSAVLETAPRRAM
+769 RAFGVVSEITSRRAM
-784 RAAALFYLGH
+784 RAAALFYKGH
-794 SLQARGERAAAQA
+794 SLQARGEQAAARA
-807 AFEELVAAYPDQP
+807 DFEKLVAAYPDQP
-820 QVSEAELLIGE
+820 QASEAELLIGE
-831 RYYEEA
+831 LYYGEE
-837 EYERA
+837 EYEQA
-842 LASYER
+842 LAWYER
-848 VFGTYPNSK
+848 VFGTYPYSK

-871 ELERIEPMRD
+871 ELERIEPMND
-881 LFLRLVRQY
+881 LFLRLVREY

-899 LMHIGDY
+899 LMHLGDY
-906 YYNGHQFLKA
+906 YYNGHQFIKA
-916 SRLYEQVVERFPETA
+916 SRLYTQVMERFPETA
-931 EALQARQ
+931 EAVQARQ

-970 LEEVIERYPNTPSEA
+970 LEEVIARYPNTPSEA

-1003 AAIAYE
+1003 AALAYE
-1009 EAVAA
+1009 EAIAA
-1014 LEGRKEEWRALEFA
+1014 LEGREEEWRALEFA
-1028 RSNREMIGRMYLGE
+1028 RSNRELIGRTHLGE